1 MMNAKWFKISIADIE
16 RKLKTNAASGLS
28 PRAARSRANK
38 GAGQLFI
45 LPRKPLWRIL
55 LEIFSDFALVILI
68 LGAGFS
74 LFFEIEEYLKGL
86 TVFAIAIVALAICG
100 TIYYC
105 SQRMME
111 SVNSYFYP
119 TAKVVRGGR
128 LFAVDYRSV
137 VVGDVV
143 LLEKGDVICADA
155 RLVTSDSLRVRMRT
169 SVKEYLNLE
178 KAADADVDQCEIRAK
193 NMANMVHG
201 GSVVLS
207 GSARAIVCAVG
218 KYTYLGAMTG
228 GIALPMPEGRS
239 TLLEKMRKQFSKI
252 NMTTLMAIIP
262 FTIVSLLLGK
272 MLSERQSALSVAF
285 LSALAIAATTMP
297 QLICVLL
304 KIHYTHKIRELITGA
319 DPAVV
324 KSVES
329 FEKLSQADYIFMLD
343 GAAVTDGVLHCE
355 AAVCAEGEIRSYSS
369 LGKSSKLL
377 SEYVALYYD
386 ATTRSLTSGISG
398 ASDYILGIREFVNR
412 AGVDIGELRIRC
424 KVSSYLAGNLVDTPE
439 RIIFTDRGISYCL
452 NIYKDI
458 KALYDCNRVLLNG
471 TPMSLSE
478 DGKKTFE
485 RYWKNAE
492 SKGNL
497 PILFTLSTEEK
508 GYSDNAILGIIMLRE
523 GIDPEIEKKI
533 SSLDRLGCKIIS
545 FSNRGRAPKLPR
557 DMLGRGCVVKAA
569 FERNKLPITYNFGS
583 IRAYSDLS
591 DEDIISLID
600 YAHSQNKRVVVLGFT
615 EASFK
620 IASKADG
627 FITCSDITSATL
639 NRISEELHTAEAVGQ
654 RGSSGCSQIVKEKAD
669 CIITRPRKNRGGLV
683 SIISVFSEA
692 GSLHCNISDYLRYMI
707 STQIIRFIM
716 VGIPM
721 IFGDAILDA
730 RHIMLCA
737 FVLDFFA
744 FFSFMMRKGVYLD
757 RRAKNYCNINS
768 QKEYFIGDNAM
779 LISSVV
785 ASAFAIMLPRIVDL
799 LAGGYDYK
807 TEVLFTSLLL
817 LHFISYIAV
826 YYGNNIKDIKN
837 IYKNKLLLIEL
848 AVILVV
854 WVASFTVSP
863 FGLLFGVEGWMSG
876 LYLLISLASPVM
888 MSVLFFILNRK
899 RQIINF

>member
-38 GAGQLFI
+38 GAGQLFN
-45 LPRKPLWRIL
+45 LPRKPMWRIAL
-55 LEIFSDFALVILI
+55 DIVADFALVILI

-86 TVFAIAIVALAICG
+86 TVFAIAVAALAICG
-100 TIYYC
+100 AIYYR

-119 TAKVVRGGR
+119 TAKVIRGGR

-137 VVGDVV
+137 VVGDVI

-155 RLVTSDSLRVRMRT
+155 RLVTSDSLKVRMRS

-178 KAADADVDQCEIRAK
+178 KSADADIDQGEIHAK

-228 GIALPMPEGRS
+228 GITLPMPEGRS
-239 TLLEKMRKQFSKI
+239 TLLEKMRKQFSQI
-252 NMTTLMAIIP
+252 NMTTLIAIIP
-262 FTIVSLLLGK
+262 FTIISLLLGK
-272 MLSERQSALSVAF
+272 MLSDRQSALSVAF

-297 QLICVLL
+297 QLICALL
-304 KIHYTHKIRELITGA
+304 KVHYTHKIRALIMGA

-324 KSVES
+324 KSIES

-343 GAAVTDGVLHCE
+343 GAAVTDGILHFDS
-355 AAVCAEGEIRSYSS
+355 ALCAEGEIRSYNS
-369 LGKSSKLL
+369 LGKSAKLL
-377 SEYVALYYD
+377 SEYAALYYD
-386 ATTRSLTSGISG
+386 ATTRSVASGISG
-398 ASDYILGIREFVNR
+398 ASDYISGIREFIGR
-412 AGVDIGELRIRC
+412 ASVDIGELRIRC
-424 KVSSYLAGNLVDTPE
+424 KVNSYLSGNMVDTPE
-439 RIIFTDRGISYCL
+439 RIIFSDRGVVYCL
-452 NIYKDI
+452 NIYKNI
-458 KALYDCNRVLLNG
+458 KALYDCNRVVLNG
-471 TPMSLSE
+471 NSLPLSE
-478 DGKKTFE
+478 GGTKTFE
-485 RYWKNAE
+485 RYWENAE

-508 GYSDNAILGIIMLRE
+508 GYSDNSILGIMILKE
-523 GIDPEIEKKI
+523 GIDPEIQKKI

-545 FSNRGRAPKLPR
+545 FSNRGRSPKFPK
-557 DMLGRGCVVKAA
+557 DILGRGCVVKAA

-600 YAHSQNKRVVVLGFT
+600 YAHSQNKRVVTLGFT

-620 IASKADG
+620 IASRADG

-639 NRISEELHTAEAVGQ
+639 NRTSEELHTAEAVGQ
-654 RGSSGCSQIVKEKAD
+654 SGSSVCSQIVKEKAD
-669 CIITRPRKNRGGLV
+669 CIITRPRKNRGGLA
-683 SIISVFSEA
+683 SIISAFSEM
-692 GSLHCNISDYLRYMI
+692 GSLYCNISDYLRYMI

-716 VGIPM
+716 IGIPM
-721 IFGDAILDA
+721 LLGDAILDA

-737 FVLDFFA
+737 FVLDIFA
-744 FFSFMMRKGVYLD
+744 FFSFMKRKGVYMD
-757 RRAKNYCNINS
+757 RRAKNYCDIS
-768 QKEYFIGDNAM
+768 SKKEYFIGDNAM

-785 ASAFAIMLPRIVDL
+785 ASATAIVLPRIVDL

-817 LHFISYIAV
+817 MHLISYAAV
-826 YYGNNIKDIKN
+826 YYGNNVGDIKN

-848 AVILVV
+848 AVILLV
-854 WVASFTVSP
+854 WIVSFTVSP

-876 LYLLISLASPVM
+876 LYLLISLTSPVL
-888 MSVLFFILNRK
+888 MSALFFILNRK
-899 RQIINF
+899 RQMKKF